1 MARWDALDG
10 MVDALRDANPDADP
24 RAMADDE
31 LRALARRLP
40 DFDEGGGDGS
50 AGDIEALR
58 AMWHWGV

>member
-1 MARWDALDG
+1 MARWDELDG

-31 LRALARRLP
+31 LRALAHRLP
-40 DFDEGGGDGS
+40 DFDAGGGDGT